1 MRAERMEIG
10 QQMAL
15 ERMQRRIELM
25 LEELALLLQGDD
37 LSELARTEIQSA
49 MEFLEAAR
57 VTLSFGEED

>member
-1 MRAERMEIG
+1 MEIA

-25 LEELALLLQGDD
+25 LEELAVMLQGDD
-37 LSELARTEIQSA
+37 LSELARTELQSA

>member
-1 MRAERMEIG
+1 MDIAK
-10 QQMAL
+10 QMAL

-25 LEELALLLQGDD
+25 LEELALMLQGDD
-37 LSELARTEIQSA
+37 LSELARTELRSA